1 MSKAEE
7 LAQKYT
13 KEQLWEKFDALPEKV
28 KDIILAPKTVE
39 LLDSIVKENGVPMER
54 GIRLARYTDFILAG
68 IVPITLLR
76 ETIQEELQIDEERAR
91 KIAMEIR
98 DKIFMQVQDE
108 LRKIH
113 NLG

>member
-13 KEQLWEKFDALPEKV
+13 KEQLWNKFDNLPEKV
-28 KDIILAPKTVE
+28 KDIILAPKTIE
-39 LLDSIVKENGVPMER
+39 ILDTIVKENGVPVER
-54 GIRLARYTDFILAG
+54 GLKLARYVDLVLAG
-68 IVPITLLR
+68 IVPITLFR
-76 ETIQEELQIDEERAR
+76 ETLEEELQIDQERAR

-98 DKIFMQVQDE
+98 DKIFMQIKDE

-113 NLG
+113 GLE